1 MPKKEWFQENPKV
14 SAYLS
19 PVLNQLLKEWMEKN
33 GIKKTT
39 QALTAILEEF
49 LGVTQSKPF
58 QSNLDTTRIESLEE
72 KVESLSR
79 EMENLN
85 QALKRLSSNP
95 KVDQVEQPQI
105 EHPGQLSFLDIDAKG
120 EETKSSSKLEQ
131 SRPISETQ
139 SEEEPKPQMSTKE
152 LAEFLGWTEDKINS
166 QRKRGNPTEG
176 KGYRFLSEKVGKNVV
191 WKTEALVESKLPPET
206 YV

>member
-1 MPKKEWFQENPKV
+1 MPKQEWFQENPKV

-19 PVLNQLLKEWMEKN
+19 PSLNRLLKEWMEKN

-39 QALTAILEEF
+39 QALTTILEEF
-49 LGVTQSKPF
+49 LGVTQSKPI
-58 QSNLDTTRIESLEE
+58 QSNLDMTRMESLEE

-85 QALKRLSSNP
+85 QALKRINNSP

-105 EHPGQLSFLDIDAKG
+105 EHPGQLSFLDIDEKE
-120 EETKSSSKLEQ
+120 EETKSSSNLEQ

-139 SEEEPKPQMSTKE
+139 SENEPKPQMSTKE
-152 LAEFLGWTEDKINS
+152 LAEFLGWTEDKISS
-166 QRKRGNPTEG
+166 QRKRGTPTEG
-176 KGYRFLSEKVGKNVV
+176 KGYRFLSEKVGKNIV
-191 WKTEALVESKLPPET
+191 WKAET
-206 YV
+206 L